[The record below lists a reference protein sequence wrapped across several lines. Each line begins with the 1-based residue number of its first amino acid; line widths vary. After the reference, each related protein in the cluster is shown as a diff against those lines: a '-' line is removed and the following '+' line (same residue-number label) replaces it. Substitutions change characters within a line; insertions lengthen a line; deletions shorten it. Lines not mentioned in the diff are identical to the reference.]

1 MKKRLAMILALMMA
15 STALMAGCGGQE
27 ESAGSSEDSGSASEE
42 TATFEEKQ
50 EGDTFT
56 VGFDQNFPPMG
67 FVGDDGEYTGFDL
80 ELAQEVCDRQGW
92 EFVAQPIAWET
103 KDATLNS
110 GEIDCIWNGF
120 TMTGREDDYTWSE
133 PYLDNQQ
140 VFVVR
145 ADSGIESLDDLA
157 GKIVDVQTESSA
169 QAALEENAEL
179 AGTFGNLQ
187 VVPDYDT
194 GFMDLESGA
203 VDAVAMDIVVASYQI
218 ESRNADFTILD
229 ESIATEEYG
238 IGFAKGNEA
247 LRDTVQQTLEEMA
260 EDGTMAEIS
269 TKWFGE
275 DITTIR
281 KIIKKVLESGAVH
294 PGRPFCTGKRNR
306 YGNFGYAWQTGGRNV
321 GVRGDFCSDARVFSA
336 AGAFGFLWQNVKE
349 YCDPHHRKG
358 VYFNHARYASDAA
371 ADRN

>member
-1 MKKRLAMILALMMA
+1 MKKRVTLLLALMSA
-15 STALMAGCGGQE
+15 SAMLAAGCGG
-27 ESAGSSEDSGSASEE
+27 GSGSTGAEETGGDTSKEE
-42 TATFEEKQ
+42 TASFEEKQ

-80 ELAQEVCDRQGW
+80 DLAKEVCERQGW

-120 TMTGREDDYTWSE
+120 TMNGREDEYTWSD

-145 ADSGIESLDDLA
+145 SDSGIESEEDLA

-169 QAALEENAEL
+169 QAALDDNPEL
-179 AGTFGNLQ
+179 ADTFGTLQ
-187 VVPDYDT
+187 VIPDYDT
-194 GFMDLESGA
+194 GFMELESGA

-218 ESRNADFTILD
+218 ESRGADFTILD

-247 LRDTVQQTLEEMA
+247 LRDTVQATLEEMA
-260 EDGTMAEIS
+260 ADGTMAEIS
-269 TKWFGE
+269 EKWFGE
-275 DITTIR
+275 DITTI
-281 KIIKKVLESGAVH
+281 
-294 PGRPFCTGKRNR
+294 GK
-306 YGNFGYAWQTGGRNV
+306 
-321 GVRGDFCSDARVFSA
+321 
-336 AGAFGFLWQNVKE
+336 
-349 YCDPHHRKG
+349 
-358 VYFNHARYASDAA
+358 
-371 ADRN
+371 